1 MQRPW
6 LCIDGNSLLY
16 RAFFAVPPLNGP
28 DGTPTNAVYGFV
40 HALHAVVQEV
50 AHPARVYVAWDAHV
64 ATFRHEQYADYKAGR
79 APTPPELSVQRPL
92 VVDVLDAMGVVQHTV
107 PGFEADDIIGTIA
120 AVASQMGQRV
130 FILTGD
136 RDLLQLVNEHVTVC
150 MPRKGGGLTHFTP
163 TEVHATYG
171 VFPERF
177 VDLKALMGDK
187 SDNIPGCPGIGQI
200 TGAKLLQQ
208 YASIE
213 QLLSRADEIAG
224 KVGTM
229 VRTHRDAI
237 VLSKSL
243 ATICTSVPLTLSDVP
258 EPTFDSEWVQHQ
270 YRKLGFRSF
279 VDPVP
284 ASPKKVHA
292 SPRATHIED
301 VLDTKERTK
310 EPPKE
315 PIHERTKQPKQD
327 HSPLID
333 DEPIHVRWITTET
346 VESWAHDARQW
357 QTMHVETLGDNP
369 HYAQCIALVV
379 VEQHTVSIVPRDVLH
394 SPQANQVRVW
404 LADAQTPKTFVD
416 ALTAGIVLHWQGVAL
431 RGVVFDVLLA
441 AYLAAPTSGAQT
453 VHDWVAHFGGAALP
467 ADEKVYGPRVVSDE
481 AFRAQ
486 HMAKKV
492 MAMHRLRDVAQ
503 RGLDAHGVR
512 ALFETLEMPLVDV
525 LVRMACRGMLID
537 EHALDQYGRSL
548 DAKMTDVRAHIIAL
562 AGVSFNLNS
571 PKQLAEVLFDRL
583 QLSAGKKSD
592 SKRSTNIDVL
602 EKLRKSHPIVEHM
615 ITYRQLSKLHSAY
628 IEGLRKEIHPQ
639 TKNIHT
645 VFRQTVAATGRL
657 SSQHPNLQT
666 IPIRTE
672 EGRHIRRMFV
682 PSQPGW
688 VLLSADYSQ
697 IELRVLAHLSQDET
711 MIAAFHR
718 NADIHTQTAMR
729 VFGVPEHAVDDAM
742 RRKAKAVNFGIVYGM
757 SDYGLS
763 QNVHISIAEA
773 TKFIEAYFDVYK
785 GVKEYMEHIVEK
797 ARRDGFVTTLMHRT
811 RAIPNVHASNFN
823 VRSFAERTAM
833 NTPIQGSAADIIKCA
848 MLRVDDK
855 LAQMQA
861 RMLLQVHDELV
872 FEAPEAEA
880 TTLVHVVREAMEQAV
895 KLTVP
900 LHVSIAVGPNWD
912 EMHDV

>member
-1 MQRPW
+1 VTEQQPW

-40 HALHAVVQEV
+40 HALQSIVQEV
-50 AHPARVYVAWDAHV
+50 AHPARIYVAWDAPV
-64 ATFRHEQYADYKAGR
+64 ATFRHAQYAEYKAGR

-107 PGFEADDIIGTIA
+107 PGYEADDIIGTIA
-120 AVASQMGQRV
+120 TAASHMGQRV

-150 MPRKGGGLTHFTP
+150 MPRKGGGLIHFTP
-163 TEVHATYG
+163 TDVHATYG

-213 QLLSRADEIAG
+213 HLLAHADEIVG
-224 KVGTM
+224 KVGKM
-229 VRTHRDAI
+229 VRMHREAI

-243 ATICTSVPLTLSDVP
+243 ATICTSVPISLSDVP
-258 EPTFDSEWVQHQ
+258 APSLDSALVQQQ

-279 VDPVP
+279 VDSMPTP
-284 ASPKKVHA
+284 PKKVPAPLPPVH
-292 SPRATHIED
+292 TED
-301 VLDTKERTK
+301 VLDVKQRTDD
-310 EPPKE
+310 
-315 PIHERTKQPKQD
+315 QPR
-327 HSPLID
+327 IVD
-333 DEPIHVRWITTET
+333 DEPIPVRWITNET
-346 VESWAHDARQW
+346 VEAWARAPQHW
-357 QTMHVETLGDNP
+357 QTMHIEAFGDNP
-369 HYAQCIALVV
+369 HCAQCIALVV
-379 VEQHTVSIVPRDVLH
+379 VEQQTVSIVPIDVVH
-394 SPQANQVRVW
+394 SPEAYGVRAW
-404 LADAQTPKTFVD
+404 LAHVQTPKTCVD
-416 ALTAGIVLHWQGVAL
+416 ALTAGIVLHWQGIPL
-431 RGVVFDVLLA
+431 RGVVFDVMLA
-441 AYLAAPTSGAQT
+441 AYVGAPTAGAQT
-453 VHDWVAHFGGAALP
+453 VHDWIIHFGGAALP
-467 ADEKVYGPRVVSDE
+467 ADEKVYGPRIVVDE

-492 MAMHRLRDVAQ
+492 MAMHRLRDVVE

-525 LVRMACRGMLID
+525 LVRMACQGILID
-537 EHALDQYGRSL
+537 ADALEQYGRAL
-548 DAKMTDVRAHIIAL
+548 DTQMSDVRAHIIAL
-562 AGVSFNLNS
+562 AGVPFNLNS

-583 QLSAGKKSD
+583 QLSVGKKSD
-592 SKRSTNIDVL
+592 SKRSTNIEVL
-602 EKLRKSHPIVEHM
+602 EKLRNAHPIVPHM
-615 ITYRQLSKLHSAY
+615 MTYRQLSKLHSSY
-628 IEGLRKEIHPQ
+628 IEGLRKEIHPH

-742 RRKAKAVNFGIVYGM
+742 RRRAKAVNFGIVYGM

-763 QNVHISIAEA
+763 QNVHISISEA
-773 TKFIEAYFDVYK
+773 TKFIDAYFGVYK
-785 GVKEYMEHIVEK
+785 GVKEYMDLIVEK
-797 ARRDGFVTTLMHRT
+797 ARRDGFVTTLLHRT
-811 RAIPNVHASNFN
+811 RAIPQIHATNFN

-833 NTPIQGSAADIIKCA
+833 NTPIQGSAADIIKRA
-848 MLRVDDK
+848 MLRVDAK
-855 LAQMQA
+855 IAPMQA

-872 FEAPEAEA
+872 FEAPEEE
-880 TTLVHVVREAMEQAV
+880 TEMLVHVVREAMEHAIA
-895 KLTVP
+895 LTVP

-912 EMHDV
+912 DMHDV